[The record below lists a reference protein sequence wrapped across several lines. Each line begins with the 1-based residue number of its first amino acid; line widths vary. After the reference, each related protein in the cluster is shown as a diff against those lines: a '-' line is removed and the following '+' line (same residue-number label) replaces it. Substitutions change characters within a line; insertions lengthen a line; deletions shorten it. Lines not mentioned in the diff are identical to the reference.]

1 MLGLVDILQTYTVK
15 RRLETLTKGAG
26 YTIEGQDPRSISV
39 VEPDAFAQRF
49 LEFGEGVGGVE
60 GWERRRSG
68 RGPREKR
75 L

>member
-15 RRLETLTKGAG
+15 RRLETLIKGAG

-49 LEFGEGVGGVE
+49 LEFIESHTV
-60 GWERRRSG
+60 
-68 RGPREKR
+68 
-75 L
+75 